1 MNRQTDSAADV
12 LLWLLRCALC
22 SRHVEEP
29 RMELKQKPNWEQ
41 VGRLAA
47 GQGVGAIA
55 WDGLC
60 KLIESGQIAEEHL
73 PDKVTK
79 LKWIY
84 SIEQLTARYERQK
97 GVILKLAQT
106 LQNEDIRLMVL
117 KGYGLSLTYP
127 RPEHRACGDVDI
139 WLFGDHKRGDELLNK
154 RFNLAIDKDKHHHTV
169 FYLDGIMVENH
180 YDFLNVHS
188 RHSNKKI
195 EQILKQLA
203 HDAIEVD
210 IEGTKLYI
218 PNANCHALFL
228 LRHAAAHF
236 AAAEIA
242 LRHIIDWAMFVK
254 QYHTDIDWQWLNEVA
269 TKFNMHVFLSALNTL
284 AVDICGI
291 EREWTHTPEC
301 NLNDTERRIL
311 SDILSPEFSEK
322 RPERGILRILG
333 YKLRRWWAN
342 RWKRSIV
349 YNESNLSSFFTQS
362 WSHILKPRSIKH

>member
-1 MNRQTDSAADV
+1 MV
-12 LLWLLRCALC
+12 LEQR
-22 SRHVEEP
+22 P
-29 RMELKQKPNWEQ
+29 DWEQ

-47 GQGVGAIA
+47 SQGVGAIT

-60 KLIESGQIAEEHL
+60 KLIERGQITEEHM
-73 PDKVTK
+73 PDKATK
-79 LKWIY
+79 LKWTY

-97 GVILKLAQT
+97 SVILKLTKT
-106 LQNEDIRLMVL
+106 LQSEDIRLMVL

-139 WLFGDHKRGDELLNK
+139 WLFGEHGRGDELLNE
-154 RFNLAIDKDKHHHTV
+154 RFNLAIDKEKHHHTV

-188 RHSNKKI
+188 RRSNRDI
-195 EQILKQLA
+195 EHILKSLA
-203 HDAIEVD
+203 HDAIEIE

-218 PNANCHALFL
+218 PNANLHALFL

-236 AAAEIA
+236 AAAEIS

-254 QYHTDIDWQWLNEVA
+254 SYHQEIEWQWLNEVA
-269 TKFNMHVFLSALNTL
+269 TKFNMHIFLSALNTL
-284 AVDICGI
+284 AVEICGI
-291 EREWTHTPEC
+291 EREWTHTSVR
-301 NLNDTERRIL
+301 NINDIERRIL
-311 SDILSPEFSEK
+311 RDILSPEFSTK
-322 RPERGILRILG
+322 RPERGTLRIVG

-349 YNESNLSSFFTQS
+349 YNEKNLSSFVTQS
-362 WSHILKPRSIKH
+362 WSHILKPETIKH